1 MSTMRDTDKEIE
13 PKDSEQDALGAF
25 YIIGKQPHES
35 MSGWIAL
42 EDRMDEFLETIFEEM
57 EYTLQVEV
65 KNQHMY
71 DLYFVDTS
79 RNNSLQHV
87 PNQKVFESV
96 KQLERISIMVLHK
109 DVDVSAVVSHPRYQ
123 DWLTETD
130 S

>member
-1 MSTMRDTDKEIE
+1 MRDSERERKPDE
-13 PKDSEQDALGAF
+13 SEQDALGAF
-25 YIIGKQPHES
+25 YIIGKEPHES

-42 EDRMDEFLETIFEEM
+42 EERIDEFLETIFEEM

-71 DLYFVDTS
+71 DLYSVDTS
-79 RNNSLQHV
+79 KNSTLQHV
-87 PNQKVFESV
+87 PDQKVFETV

-109 DVDVSAVVSHPRYQ
+109 DVDVGAVVSHPRYQ
-123 DWLTETD
+123 DWLAETD